1 MVETRRL
8 GQRWAGYKATKATLF
23 WSCAACVV
31 ATIVVGF
38 TWGGW
43 VTGGTARSM
52 AAAAATSGRDE
63 IVAATCVDRFQTG
76 RDAHGQLAA
85 LKELQSW
92 GRGPFIEKGGWATMP
107 DKAKP
112 TATAGRPCADQL
124 VAL

>member
-1 MVETRRL
+1 MVELQRL
-8 GQRWAGYKATKATLF
+8 GQRWAGYKATKANLV

-43 VTGGTARSM
+43 VTGGTARAM
-52 AAAAATSGRDE
+52 AAAAATGGRDE
-63 IVAATCVDRFQTG
+63 IVAAICVDRFQTG
-76 RDAHGQLAA
+76 RDAYSQLAA

-92 GRGPFIEKGGWATMP
+92 SRGSFIEKGGWATMP

-112 TATAGRPCADQL
+112 TITAAQLCADQL

>member
-1 MVETRRL
+1 MVELQRL
-8 GQRWAGYKATKATLF
+8 GQRWAGYKATKANLL

-38 TWGGW
+38 AWGGW
-43 VTGGTARSM
+43 VTSGTARAM
-52 AAAAATSGRDE
+52 AAAAASSGRDE
-63 IVAATCVDRFQTG
+63 IVAAICVDRFQTG
-76 RDAHGQLAA
+76 RDAYSQLAA

-92 GRGPFIEKGGWATMP
+92 SRGSFIEKGGWATMP

-112 TATAGRPCADQL
+112 TITAAQLCADQL